1 MQAGGLRSF
10 LLTGVALVFV
20 VSLVILIGWI
30 RYTNPGPLTESRTV
44 IIPRGS
50 GVDDIAHQLWHAGV
64 LSDPYSF
71 VLGVRID
78 GNAPRLRSGEYAFTP
93 RVTPRDVADEL
104 ASGRT
109 VIRRL
114 TIPEGLTTAQVL
126 ALIQTAEGLE
136 GDIGQTPAEG
146 TMLPT
151 TFFYSWGD
159 ARRQVVQRAEHA
171 MREAVAQLWAHHA
184 AGLPLKTPEQAV
196 ILASIVEKETG
207 IPEERPMVAAV
218 FLNRLKQDMRLQADP
233 TVIYGLT
240 HGQGPLD
247 RPLTHADVETVNRW
261 NTYVIDGLPPTPI
274 DNPGRASLE
283 AVMQP
288 AQSDDLYFVADGTG
302 HHVFAKT
309 LAEHNRNVAHLRDVE
324 HIRPPAPAAN

>member
-20 VSLVILIGWI
+20 ASLVVVIGWI

-50 GVDDIAHQLWHAGV
+50 SVDDIAHQLWHAGV
-64 LSDPYSF
+64 LGDPYAF

-78 GNAPRLRSGEYAFTP
+78 GNAPRLRSGEYAFAA
-93 RVTPRDVADEL
+93 RVTPRDVAGEL
-104 ASGRT
+104 ASGRM

-114 TIPEGLTTAQVL
+114 TVPEGLTTAQVL

-136 GDIGQTPAEG
+136 GDIGPTPAEG
-146 TMLPT
+146 SLLPS

-159 ARRQVVQRAEHA
+159 SRRQIVARAEKA
-171 MREAVAQLWAHHA
+171 MNETVAQLWANRSPD
-184 AGLPLKTPEQAV
+184 LPLRTPEEAV

-207 IPEERPMVAAV
+207 NAAERPHVAAV
-218 FLNRLKQDMRLQADP
+218 FLNRLKQNMRLQADP

-247 RPLTHADVETVNRW
+247 RPLTHDDLEATSKW
-261 NTYVIDGLPPTPI
+261 NTYTIDGLPPTPI

-288 AQSDDLYFVADGTG
+288 AQTDDLYFVSDGNG
-302 HHVFAKT
+302 RHVFAKT
-309 LAEHNRNVAHLRDVE
+309 LADHNRNVTHLREIE
-324 HIRPPAPAAN
+324 HSRAQSAN

>member
-20 VSLVILIGWI
+20 ASLVVLIGWI

-50 GVDDIAHQLWHAGV
+50 SVDDIAHQLWHAGI
-64 LSDPYSF
+64 LGDPYSF

-78 GNAPRLRSGEYAFTP
+78 GNAPRLRSGEYAFAA
-93 RVTPRDVADEL
+93 RVTPRDVAREL
-104 ASGRT
+104 ATGHT
-109 VIRRL
+109 VVRRL
-114 TIPEGLTTAQVL
+114 TVPEGLTTAQVL

-136 GDIGQTPAEG
+136 GDIGPTPGEG
-146 TMLPT
+146 TLLPE

-159 ARRQVVQRAEHA
+159 SRHQLVQRAEHS
-171 MREAVAQLWAHHA
+171 MSETLAQLWAHRA
-184 AGLPLKTPEQAV
+184 PDLPLQTPEQAV
-196 ILASIVEKETG
+196 ILASIVEKETA

-218 FLNRLKQDMRLQADP
+218 FLNRLKQNMRLQADP
-233 TVIYGLT
+233 TVIYGIT

-247 RPLTHADVETVNRW
+247 RPLTHDDVDTASRW
-261 NTYVIDGLPPTPI
+261 NTYTIDGLPPTPI

-283 AVMQP
+283 AVLHP
-288 AQSDDLYFVADGTG
+288 AKTDDLYFVADGTG

-324 HIRPPAPAAN
+324 RIHAAAPAGD